1 MKKTVYVC
9 QECGYKSTKWLGRCP
24 NCGAWNSMVEEVV
37 DAKRGNL
44 KTSPANVEISPIS
57 EISLKDRERVKT
69 EVKELDRVLGGGIV
83 QGSLILIGGEPGI
96 GKSTLTLAFCGTLAK
111 KRLKVLYISG
121 EESLIQ
127 IKMRAERLDMG
138 DIPNLYLASE
148 TEIGMAIGSINE
160 LKPDIVVIDSIQ
172 TMYDEEI
179 ESAPGSVSQVR
190 MCTNQLMHISKNQS
204 VSIILIGHIT
214 KSGIIAGPRTLEH
227 MVDTVLY
234 LEGDRQHYFRILRSV
249 KNRFGSTNEIGIFE
263 MGEQGMK
270 PVDNP
275 SKFLIEGREE
285 KTPGSVIVPSIEGS
299 RAFLIEVQSLL
310 SPSRFGIPQ
319 RVSTGIDYRRI
330 SMLVAVV
337 EKRLKITIGAYD
349 IFTNIAGGIKVND
362 PGVDMGA
369 VSAMLSS
376 FFNKYIEPT
385 TAVVGEVGLSG
396 EVRTVS
402 MIQKRV
408 KEVER
413 MGFKKIVMP
422 AQDITPDKI
431 QPVYVRNI
439 KELKDSLF

>member
-9 QECGYKSTKWLGRCP
+9 QECGYKSSKWFGRCP
-24 NCGAWNSMVEEVV
+24 NCGTWNSMVEEVV
-37 DAKRGNL
+37 ERKKG
-44 KTSPANVEISPIS
+44 KTKSLTEKIEISPIS
-57 EISLKDRERVKT
+57 KISLVDKDRVKT
-69 EVKELDRVLGGGIV
+69 EISELDRVLGGGIV

-96 GKSTLTLAFCGTLAK
+96 GKSTLTLAFSGTLADK
-111 KRLKVLYISG
+111 GLKVLYISG
-121 EESLIQ
+121 EESLMQ
-127 IKMRAERLDMG
+127 VKMRGERLKAG
-138 DIPNLYLASE
+138 SISNLYLASE
-148 TEIGMAIGSINE
+148 TEIGRVIGSINE
-160 LKPDIVVIDSIQ
+160 LKPDIVIIDSIQ
-172 TMYDEEI
+172 TMFDEEI

-190 MCTNQLMHISKNQS
+190 LCTNQLMHISKNQS
-204 VSIILIGHIT
+204 ISIILIGHIT
-214 KSGIIAGPRTLEH
+214 KSGVIAGPRTLEH

-234 LEGDRQHYFRILRSV
+234 LEGDRHHYFRILRSV

-263 MGEQGMK
+263 MREDGMK

-319 RVSTGIDYRRI
+319 RVSTGVDYRRI

-362 PGVDMGA
+362 PGVDIGI

-385 TAVVGEVGLSG
+385 IAVVGEVGLSG
-396 EVRTVS
+396 EVRTVN

-413 MGFKKIVMP
+413 MGFEKIIMP
-422 AQDITPDKI
+422 AQEISHTKI
-431 QPVYVRNI
+431 KPVYIQNI
-439 KELKDSLF
+439 KELKEYLF